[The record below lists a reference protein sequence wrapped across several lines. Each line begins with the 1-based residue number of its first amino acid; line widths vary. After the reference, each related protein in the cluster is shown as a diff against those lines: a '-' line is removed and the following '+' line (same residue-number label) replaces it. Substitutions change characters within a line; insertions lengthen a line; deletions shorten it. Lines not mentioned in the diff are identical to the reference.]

1 MTKMFAPIL
10 AFTCDEIWQAMPH
23 RKGDDERNVLFNVMN
38 KPFEDYALSDEE
50 MARWDKLIALRD
62 DVNGVLEA
70 ARGVTRIGKPL
81 EAAVTLRV
89 KDESAREVLDGVRS
103 MNLT

>member
-38 KPFEDYALSDEE
+38 KPFENYALSDEE

-70 ARGVTRIGKPL
+70 ARGAKRIGKPSKPQSPC
-81 EAAVTLRV
+81 A
-89 KDESAREVLDGVRS
+89 
-103 MNLT
+103 